1 MLKKSHS
8 LYSVALLSLI
18 LSSCGDKKPSDSVG
32 SLAVSITY
40 PIENSKIARDV
51 PFRASIESLE
61 GIEFAK
67 FFIDDSLIVSDTI
80 APYETNI
87 NSIDFD
93 DGSYQ
98 LSVLARDAK
107 ERESADTITV
117 DIFNDPK
124 APESIKIDSI
134 SYSYANRKLQIYL
147 PVSIT
152 GFEYFRMIT
161 DDGNTTD
168 TLSYNIFEN
177 VGSSVLSVDNYE
189 PDQNKVFN
197 TYVCNEFELCT
208 KGDPYEYY
216 NLLSYEISFSKES
229 EIMGITSAPCG
240 SSDCFSI
247 TGKENSDGMHRLF
260 SLDGRELSLNGLVD
274 KRIGDG
280 RGSVDYRH
288 GNDIIYDEGS
298 YIITGQLG
306 EQSSAKAFISI
317 ENDQGFS
324 AFTFIEFGDGYGV
337 SVIRTSLNDYLIA
350 GNRTIQN
357 KAGIFFARFS
367 NNLIFDDAK
376 SFPYVDG
383 SLNMK
388 LESAKEASGGNYLST
403 GYLYDNKNSTL
414 FVQMNNSSG
423 DTIWRY
429 TPNLESD
436 FTSIGKDLIQLING
450 DIIVAGQVNFRGSKS
465 ILIIRLNSSGEL
477 IWTSYFNDSE
487 LSTHLLYLNEDN
499 IILGGYSFAG
509 SFLISV
515 DGNGRKN
522 WIQKYSSMKKLNA
535 FDRVGSGFVL
545 VGQSYSDRGM
555 MIRAGILGETK

>member
-18 LSSCGDKKPSDSVG
+18 LSSCGDKKPSDSVE

-124 APESIKIDSI
+124 APKSIKIDSI

-152 GFEYFRMIT
+152 GFEYFRIIT
-161 DDGNTTD
+161 DNGNTTD

-177 VGSSVLSVDNYE
+177 VGLSVLSVDNYE

-247 TGKENSDGMHRLF
+247 TGRENSDGMHRLF

-324 AFTFIEFGDGYGV
+324 AFTFKEFGDGYGV
-337 SVIRTSLNDYLIA
+337 SAIRTSLNDYLIA

-403 GYLYDNKNSTL
+403 GYLYDNNNSTL

-465 ILIIRLNSSGEL
+465 ILIIRLNSLGEL

-499 IILGGYSFAG
+499 IILGGYGFAG

-555 MIRAGILGETK
+555 MIRAGILGEIK

>member
-1 MLKKSHS
+1 M
-8 LYSVALLSLI
+8 
-18 LSSCGDKKPSDSVG
+18 
-32 SLAVSITY
+32 
-40 PIENSKIARDV
+40 
-51 PFRASIESLE
+51 
-61 GIEFAK
+61 
-67 FFIDDSLIVSDTI
+67 IVSDTI

-124 APESIKIDSI
+124 APKSIKIDSI

-161 DDGNTTD
+161 GDGNTTD

-177 VGSSVLSVDNYE
+177 VGLSVLSVDNYE

-240 SSDCFSI
+240 SSDCFSV
-247 TGKENSDGMHRLF
+247 TGRENSDGMHRLF

-298 YIITGQLG
+298 YIITGQLDK
-306 EQSSAKAFISI
+306 QSSAKAFISI

-324 AFTFIEFGDGYGV
+324 AFTFKEFGDGYGV
-337 SVIRTSLNDYLIA
+337 SAIRTSLNDYLIA

-414 FVQMNNSSG
+414 FVQMNNLSG

-429 TPNLESD
+429 TPSLESD

-450 DIIVAGQVNFRGSKS
+450 DIVVAGQVNFRGSKS
-465 ILIIRLNSSGEL
+465 ILIIRLNSLGEL

-487 LSTHLLYLNEDN
+487 LSTHLLYLNDDN
-499 IILGGYSFAG
+499 IILGGYGFAG

-535 FDRVGSGFVL
+535 FDKVGSGFVL
-545 VGQSYSDRGM
+545 VGKSYSDRGM
-555 MIRAGILGETK
+555 MIRTGILGETK

>member
-229 EIMGITSAPCG
+229 EIMSITSAPCG

-247 TGKENSDGMHRLF
+247 TGRENSDGMHRLF

-324 AFTFIEFGDGYGV
+324 AFTFKEFGDGYGV

-450 DIIVAGQVNFRGSKS
+450 DIIVTGQVNFRGSKS
-465 ILIIRLNSSGEL
+465 ILIIRLNSLGEL

-499 IILGGYSFAG
+499 IILGGYGFAG

-555 MIRAGILGETK
+555 MIRAGILGEIK

>member
-247 TGKENSDGMHRLF
+247 TGRENSDGIHRLF

-403 GYLYDNKNSTL
+403 GYLYDNNNSTL

-555 MIRAGILGETK
+555 MIRAGILGEIK

>member
-1 MLKKSHS
+1 MLKKPLL
-8 LYSVALLSLI
+8 LYTVVLLCLVI
-18 LSSCGDKKPSDSVG
+18 SSCGDKKSSDSVEPI
-32 SLAVSITY
+32 SVKILY
-40 PIENSKIARDV
+40 PIENSKIERDV
-51 PFRASIESLE
+51 PFRANVESLE
-61 GIEFAK
+61 GIEFTQ
-67 FFIDDSLIVSDTI
+67 FFINDSLIVSDTI

-107 ERESADTITV
+107 ERESADTISV

-124 APESIKIDSI
+124 APNPIKIDSI
-134 SYSYANRKLQIYL
+134 LYNYVNRKLQIFL
-147 PVSIT
+147 PVT
-152 GFEYFRMIT
+152 TTDFEYFRMIA
-161 DDGNTTD
+161 DDGNIID
-168 TLSYNIFEN
+168 TLSIDIFEN
-177 VGSSVLSVDNYE
+177 NGLSVLSVDNYE

-197 TYVCNEFELCT
+197 TYVCNEFDLCT
-208 KGDPYEYY
+208 KGDPFEYY

-229 EIMGITSAPCG
+229 EIMGIISAPCG

-260 SLDGRELSLNGLVD
+260 SLDGKELSLNGLVD

-306 EQSSAKAFISI
+306 EQSSAKAYISI

-324 AFTFIEFGDGYGV
+324 AFTFKEFGDGYGV
-337 SVIRTSLNDYLIA
+337 SAIRTSLNDYLIA

-357 KAGIFFARFS
+357 KAAIFFARFS
-367 NNLIFDDAK
+367 KNLIFDDAK
-376 SFPYVDG
+376 SFSYDDG

-414 FVQMNNSSG
+414 FVQMNNSSS

-436 FTSIGKDLIQLING
+436 FTSIGKDLIQLTNG
-450 DIIVAGQVNFRGSKS
+450 DIIVVGQVSFRGSKS
-465 ILIIRLNSSGEL
+465 ILIIRLNSLGEL

-487 LSTHLLYLNEDN
+487 LSTHLLYLNDDN
-499 IILGGYSFAG
+499 IILGGYGFAG

-535 FDRVGSGFVL
+535 FDKVGSGFVL

-555 MIRAGILGETK
+555 MIRAGILGEIK

>member
-8 LYSVALLSLI
+8 LYTIALLSLI
-18 LSSCGDKKPSDSVG
+18 LSSCGDKKPSDSVEP
-32 SLAVSITY
+32 LAVSITY

-61 GIEFAK
+61 GIESVQ

-87 NSIDFD
+87 NTIDFE

-107 ERESADTITV
+107 ERENADTITV
-117 DIFNDPK
+117 NIFNDPK
-124 APESIKIDSI
+124 APNSIKIDSI

-147 PVSIT
+147 PVT
-152 GFEYFRMIT
+152 TTDFEYFRMIT

-168 TLSYNIFEN
+168 TLSYKIFEN
-177 VGSSVLSVDNYE
+177 NGLSVLSVDNYE
-189 PDQNKVFN
+189 PDQNKVYM
-197 TYVCNEFELCT
+197 TYVCNEFDLCT
-208 KGDPYEYY
+208 KGDPFEYY

-260 SLDGRELSLNGLVD
+260 SLDGKELSLNGLVD

-298 YIITGQLG
+298 YIISGQLG

-324 AFTFIEFGDGYGV
+324 AFTFKEFGDGYGV
-337 SVIRTSLNDYLIA
+337 SAIRTSLNDYLIA
-350 GNRTIQN
+350 GNRTIQS

-376 SFPYVDG
+376 SFSYVDG

-388 LESAKEASGGNYLST
+388 LESAKEALGGNYLST

-414 FVQMNNSSG
+414 FVQMNNSTG
-423 DTIWRY
+423 DTLWRY

-436 FTSIGKDLIQLING
+436 FTSIGKDLIQLTNG
-450 DIIVAGQVNFRGSKS
+450 DIVVAGQVAFRGSKS
-465 ILIIRLNSSGEL
+465 ILIIRLNSLGEL

-487 LSTHLLYLNEDN
+487 LSTHLLYLNDDN
-499 IILGGYSFAG
+499 IILGGYGFAG

-535 FDRVGSGFVL
+535 FDKVGSGFVL
-545 VGQSYSDRGM
+545 VGKSYSDRGM
-555 MIRAGILGETK
+555 MIRTGILGETK

>member
-1 MLKKSHS
+1 MLKKPH
-8 LYSVALLSLI
+8 LIYIVGLLSLFI
-18 LSSCGDKKPSDSVG
+18 GSCGDKKSSDSVEPI
-32 SLAVSITY
+32 AVNITY

-51 PFRASIESLE
+51 PFRATIESLE
-61 GIEFAK
+61 GIESAK

-107 ERESADTITV
+107 ERESADTIMV

-124 APESIKIDSI
+124 APNPIKIDSI

-161 DDGNTTD
+161 DNGNTTD

-177 VGSSVLSVDNYE
+177 VGLSVLSVDNYE

-247 TGKENSDGMHRLF
+247 TGRENSDGMHRLF

-298 YIITGQLG
+298 YIITGQLD

-324 AFTFIEFGDGYGV
+324 AFTFKEFGDGYGV
-337 SVIRTSLNDYLIA
+337 SAIRTSLNDYLIA

-403 GYLYDNKNSTL
+403 GYLYDNNNSTL
-414 FVQMNNSSG
+414 FVQMNNASG
-423 DTIWRY
+423 DTLWRY

-465 ILIIRLNSSGEL
+465 ILIIRLNSLGEL

-487 LSTHLLYLNEDN
+487 LSTHLLYLNDDN
-499 IILGGYSFAG
+499 IILGGYGFAG

-555 MIRAGILGETK
+555 MIRAGILGEIK